1 MDKAKMA
8 KSFGETSTTDEVLPG
23 VNLKGK
29 RVLVTGVSSGLGVE
43 TARSLAAHGAQVV
56 GAARDLKKADAATDQ
71 VRKDAAANGGSFEV
85 VALDLASLKSVRA
98 GADGFLKKG
107 DPFDVIIANAGV
119 MATPFGHTE
128 DGFETQFG
136 TNHLGHFVLVNRI
149 ASLLGTGGRLI
160 NLASAGHR
168 FANVDLA
175 DPNFERTPY
184 DPWVAYGRSKT
195 ANILFTVAF
204 DSRHRDRG
212 IRAAAVHP
220 GGIRTELS
228 RHLDAT
234 QLQAAIDRI
243 NRQSAAE
250 GKQPFKYK
258 TIPQGAATSVWAG
271 FVASAEEIGGQYCE
285 NCHVGKVVSE
295 DKPLTVSS
303 EGVRAYALDP
313 NTAEALWRKSEELVG
328 EHF

>member
-1 MDKAKMA
+1 MSKV
-8 KSFGETSTTDEVLPG
+8 FGEASTTDEVLSG

-56 GAARDLKKADAATDQ
+56 GAARDLKKADAATDE
-71 VRKDAAANGGSFEV
+71 VRKDAVANGGNFEV
-85 VALDLASLKSVRA
+85 IALDLASLTSVRA
-98 GADGFLKKG
+98 CADALLKKG
-107 DPFDVIIANAGV
+107 EPFDVIIANAGV

-149 ASLLGTGGRLI
+149 APLLRLGGRLI

-168 FANVDLA
+168 FANVDLE

-195 ANILFTVAF
+195 ANILFAVAF
-204 DSRHRDRG
+204 DARHRGHG

-220 GGIRTELS
+220 GGIQTELS
-228 RHLDAT
+228 RHLDET
-234 QLQAAIDRI
+234 QLRAAIDRI

-250 GKQPFKYK
+250 GGQPFKYK
-258 TIPQGAATSVWAG
+258 TIPQGAATSVWAAV
-271 FVASAEEIGGQYCE
+271 VAPADEIGGHYCE
-285 NCHVGKVVSE
+285 NCHVSQIVPE
-295 DKPLTVSS
+295 DKPLTVNS

-313 NTAEALWRKSEELVG
+313 KTAEALWKKSEELVG

>member
-1 MDKAKMA
+1 MMA
-8 KSFGETSTTDEVLPG
+8 KVFGETSTTDEVLSG

-43 TARSLAAHGAQVV
+43 TARSLAAHGAQVT

-71 VRKDAAANGGSFEV
+71 VRKDAAANGGSFEM
-85 VALDLASLKSVRA
+85 VALDLASLTSVRA
-98 GADGFLKKG
+98 CANALLKKG
-107 DPFDVIIANAGV
+107 EPFDVIIANAGV

-149 ASLLGTGGRLI
+149 APLFRAGGRLI

-168 FANVDLA
+168 YASVDLQ

-184 DPWVAYGRSKT
+184 DPWVAYGRAKT
-195 ANILFTVAF
+195 AKILFAVAF
-204 DSRHRDRG
+204 DARHRGRG

-220 GGIRTELS
+220 GGIQTELS
-228 RHLDAT
+228 RDVDAT

-250 GKQPFKYK
+250 PFKYK

-271 FVASAEEIGGQYCE
+271 FVASTEEIGGHYCE
-285 NCHVGKVVSE
+285 NCHVSQIVPE
-295 DKPLTVSS
+295 DKPLTVNS

-313 NTAEALWRKSEELVG
+313 KTAEALWRKSEELVG

>member
-1 MDKAKMA
+1 MSTISVRNNMDKPKMA
-8 KSFGETSTTDEVLPG
+8 KAFGETSTTDEVLLG

-43 TARSLAAHGAQVV
+43 IARSLAAHGAQVA

-85 VALDLASLKSVRA
+85 IALDLVSLTSVRA
-98 GADGFLKKG
+98 CADALLKKG
-107 DPFDVIIANAGV
+107 EPFDVIIANAGV

-195 ANILFTVAF
+195 ANILFAVAF
-204 DSRHRDRG
+204 DLRHRDRG
-212 IRAAAVHP
+212 IRAAA
-220 GGIRTELS
+220 
-228 RHLDAT
+228 
-234 QLQAAIDRI
+234 
-243 NRQSAAE
+243 
-250 GKQPFKYK
+250 
-258 TIPQGAATSVWAG
+258 
-271 FVASAEEIGGQYCE
+271 
-285 NCHVGKVVSE
+285 
-295 DKPLTVSS
+295 
-303 EGVRAYALDP
+303 
-313 NTAEALWRKSEELVG
+313 
-328 EHF
+328 